1 MEAVPLT
8 YFLKCILEIPNP
20 LDVLIIAFILKRVV
34 QAGTRPEQAF
44 TIVCV

>member
-8 YFLKCILEIPNP
+8 YFLKCIWEIPNP
-20 LDVLIIAFILKRVV
+20 LDILITAFVLEKVV
-34 QAGTRPEQAF
+34 QAGTRAEQAF

>member
-1 MEAVPLT
+1 MEAVLLT
-8 YFLKCILEIPNP
+8 YFLKCILEIPN
-20 LDVLIIAFILKRVV
+20 LLAILIIAFILERVV